1 MKNSNN
7 FYTDIYSFFVLK
19 KKINKVRMENIF
31 SKLKI
36 DSTFKTTSYNRTND
50 LNIKLKKHITKYFT
64 KKITLCDIGISS
76 GQSTK
81 ELYDHLDKNK
91 INYIYGFDKQIN
103 IKIYKLNNF
112 VFLYSLKNELMMV
125 EYDKYCLRFRYFYF
139 FKKIEKILI
148 HLFKYMNI
156 KFKKTNVL
164 IPDLEK
170 ITKCKFFEQD
180 IFDIEKKYSN
190 SFDVVR
196 VSNLLNYSY
205 FSKSKLKKAIVN
217 INKISKENCIVLI
230 NRTTNK
236 KKNTASFFRKRRGK
250 FELLED
256 INGGSEIKDLI
267 I

>member
-1 MKNSNN
+1 
-7 FYTDIYSFFVLK
+7 
-19 KKINKVRMENIF
+19 MENIF

-81 ELYDHLDKNK
+81 ELYDYLDKNK

-170 ITKCKFFEQD
+170 
-180 IFDIEKKYSN
+180 N
-190 SFDVVR
+190 
-196 VSNLLNYSY
+196 N
-205 FSKSKLKKAIVN
+205 
-217 INKISKENCIVLI
+217 
-230 NRTTNK
+230 
-236 KKNTASFFRKRRGK
+236 
-250 FELLED
+250 
-256 INGGSEIKDLI
+256 
-267 I
+267 